1 MILLVTVSYAII
13 EGPRYGWA
21 APRILLCFAPSA
33 AALCA
38 FVGWEPRRAD
48 PVVDLRFFRS
58 LPFSGAALTASAEV
72 GKLPVRAA

>member
-21 APRILLCFAPSA
+21 APRILLCFAAAA